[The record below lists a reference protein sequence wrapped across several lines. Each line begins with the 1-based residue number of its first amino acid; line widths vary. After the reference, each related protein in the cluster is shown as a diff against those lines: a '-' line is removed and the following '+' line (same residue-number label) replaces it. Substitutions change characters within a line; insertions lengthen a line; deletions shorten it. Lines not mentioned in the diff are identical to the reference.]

1 MADKIYPINPA
12 KIGNQNGFR
21 LPQSFF
27 KDYPHLANA
36 SGYLQVLSDNTL
48 LVKLDANDINNDDED
63 ESVMLSLFLDF
74 LMQDA
79 MKNPDKLVMYTQEMS
94 EEIDDL
100 VADVEIGE

>member
-12 KIGNQNGFR
+12 KIGNQKGFR

-48 LVKLDANDINNDDED
+48 LVKLDTDDINNDED
-63 ESVMLSLFLDF
+63 ESVILSLFLDF

-79 MKNPDKLVMYTQEMS
+79 IKNPDKLVMYTQEMS

-100 VADVEIGE
+100 VADVEIEE

>member
-1 MADKIYPINPA
+1 ME
-12 KIGNQNGFR
+12 
-21 LPQSFF
+21 
-27 KDYPHLANA
+27 
-36 SGYLQVLSDNTL
+36 GYLQVLSDNTL
-48 LVKLDANDINNDDED
+48 LVKLETDDINNDED

-100 VADVEIGE
+100 VADVKLVLES